1 MAVVGSGTSG
11 GLPFK
16 FVDKYISSKYGC
28 DVCQAV
34 PGSALRAQCCG
45 AIYCQQC
52 AELVTSSAAI
62 AGEQRAP
69 GPFVTR
75 NPAAST
81 CTKCKKAN
89 LRLVQDTSLQQSI
102 KGLQVECPKAGCGWT
117 GNYSAA
123 EPHLKQPHDGDE
135 EIYDNECPVPEQEQ
149 EDYEEMQLLPQH
161 DPGEEI
167 YEDTGSLQQGEDVV
181 EEIYEDTSS
190 PQQDE
195 DMAEE
200 LYDDTGPP
208 QQLEDVE
215 EDYEDTSPPQQLAP
229 AEGEIYEA
237 PDPDS
242 QDMGEQIYDN
252 ESPEAARP
260 TNPSPQPEPP
270 SDYRELATAEANQQ
284 QMLEPMPEK
293 TEQRALTQ
301 MSAEQGSQTS
311 SDIERENPCLQC
323 YNCSH
328 DREFADLTRSEKT

>member
-11 GLPFK
+11 GLAFK
-16 FVDKYISSKYGC
+16 FVDKYTSSKYGC

-62 AGEQRAP
+62 AREQRAP
-69 GPFVTR
+69 GPFVTG
-75 NPAAST
+75 NPATST
-81 CTKCKKAN
+81 CTKCKRAN
-89 LRLVQDTSLQQSI
+89 LRLVQDTGLQQSI

-123 EPHLKQPHDGDE
+123 ELHLKQPHE

-149 EDYEEMQLLPQH
+149 EDYEDMQLLPQH

-167 YEDTGSLQQGEDVV
+167 YEDTGS
-181 EEIYEDTSS
+181 

-200 LYDDTGPP
+200 IYDDTGPP

-284 QMLEPMPEK
+284 QMLEPMPDK
-293 TEQRALTQ
+293 TEQQTLAQ
-301 MSAEQGSQTS
+301 MSAEQGSVTS
-311 SDIERENPCLQC
+311 SDIERENPCLRC